1 MTARNPRAAAG
12 GTLLLTLA
20 AGFLLGLVWSR
31 RSPAPPEPVASA
43 AAEEAVAADEAAPA
57 DEGRGRETRRRGLI
71 VERVGLSAEQQVQ
84 VDSVVGH
91 ARGMMRQLRAD
102 YRSGY
107 GELIESTRSSIKAV
121 LTPGQAA
128 EYDDLLA
135 DFDRRREMEGEEPR
149 GSSEARGRDRNPRDR
164 DSGEDQEP
172 DRREPD
178 RRERDGREWTY
189 SF

>member
-31 RSPAPPEPVASA
+31 RSPTPPEPVVAAEQAGAADESA
-43 AAEEAVAADEAAPA
+43 AAAD
-57 DEGRGRETRRRGLI
+57 GSRGRETRRRGLI

-128 EYDDLLA
+128 EYDELLA
-135 DFDRRREMEGEEPR
+135 DFDRRREMGDERPGR
-149 GSSEARGRDRNPRDR
+149 DADARGRDRGQRER
-164 DSGEDQEP
+164 DSGEEQEP
-172 DRREPD
+172 DRRESD
-178 RRERDGREWTY
+178 RRESDRREWTY
-189 SF
+189 GF